1 MVNAGILRVTMSSNP
16 WEIYD
21 LLIDRALSEADGATI
36 KNITIG
42 LTWTLCQSHGPQG
55 VSMGL
60 AMSPQQ
66 YTRTLPWS
74 GTLVDRPI
82 KDIVPWIKSW
92 NPFEAAIG
100 LATLNSV
107 INTNAS
113 PLSAKAVP
121 VSIPINKTNLSN
133 LAVFDYFLPKLKN
146 KKVVVIGRY
155 PGLEQYESELQLTV
169 LERNPMN
176 SDYPDPACEYLLPE
190 ADWVFL
196 TASSIANKTF
206 PRLAE
211 LSRDAV
217 TVLMGPSVPWLED
230 WVNYGIDFLAGAR
243 VSNPEVL
250 LATVAEGG
258 GVRIFDRAVQYHVM
272 DLGYNAMQCMKTCIA
287 DLVDKREQLK
297 VEMNAWYGQNHANKH
312 SRFPKWGILEQIDR
326 ELSLLDLR
334 FKRQWDARQ
343 TA

>member
-1 MVNAGILRVTMSSNP
+1 MSEI
-16 WEIYD
+16 WEIYN
-21 LLIDRALSEADGATI
+21 LLIERAQSEADGATV
-36 KNITIG
+36 KNITLG
-42 LTWTLCQSHGPQG
+42 LTWTLCQSHGLQED
-55 VSMGL
+55 SMGL

-74 GTLVDRPI
+74 GTLVGRPI

-100 LATLNSV
+100 LAAMNAV
-107 INTNAS
+107 INASAS

-121 VSIPINKTNLSN
+121 VSITIKKSNLSN

-155 PGLEQYESELQLTV
+155 PGLEKYESTLNLTV

-217 TVLMGPSVPWLED
+217 TVLIGPSVPWLED
-230 WVNYGIDFLAGAR
+230 WVNYGIDFLAGIR
-243 VSNPEVL
+243 VGNPDVL
-250 LATVAEGG
+250 QATVAEGG
-258 GVRIFDRAVQYHVM
+258 GVRIFDQAVQYHVM
-272 DLGYNAMQCMKTCIA
+272 DLGHSAMQCMKTNIA

-297 VEMNAWYGQNHANKH
+297 AEMNAWYGENHANKH
-312 SRFPKWGILEQIDR
+312 SRFPKWGMLEQIDR
-326 ELSLLDLR
+326 ELSSLDLR
-334 FKRQWDARQ
+334 YKRQWDARH